1 MILPVRCF
9 TCGKV
14 IGNKGR
20 AFDFLCRRY
29 CKSDSPAKKAFEELR
44 IRRYCCRRM
53 FLANYDYYKAIGN
66 AAPLV
71 APPQPAQQACPK
83 NA

>member
-1 MILPVRCF
+1 MLLPVRCF

-20 AFDFLCRRY
+20 AFDYLCQ
-29 CKSDSPAKKAFEELR
+29 KHHAAESPALEAFRELR
-44 IRRYCCRRM
+44 VRRYCCRRM
-53 FLANYDYYKAIGN
+53 FLANYDYLRAIGN

-71 APPQPAQQACPK
+71 APPQPK
-83 NA
+83 NYSGR